1 MPLITI
7 QQRLNKI
14 KKEAIQAN
22 KTQQMTTISYLCEKP
37 STNGKR
43 ANRGLTMKA
52 LLVIIN

>member
-37 STNGKR
+37 STQSKR
-43 ANRGLTMKA
+43 ACRGLTMKA

>member
-1 MPLITI
+1 
-7 QQRLNKI
+7 
-14 KKEAIQAN
+14 
-22 KTQQMTTISYLCEKP
+22 MTTISYLCEKP

>member
-14 KKEAIQAN
+14 KKETIQAN